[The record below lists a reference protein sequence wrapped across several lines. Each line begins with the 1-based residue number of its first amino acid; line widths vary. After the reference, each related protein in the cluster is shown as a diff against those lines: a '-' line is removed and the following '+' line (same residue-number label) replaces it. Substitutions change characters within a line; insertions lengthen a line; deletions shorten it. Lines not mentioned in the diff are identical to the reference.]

1 MVEKKTA
8 DGGGRWFWRDASGK
22 PSEPVDLKSI
32 RAKVVSGDVSAQTQ
46 VSRDGATWSLAMSHP
61 ELGFDCIVL
70 ELGENLNVLGP
81 FARDYVDRA
90 DVMSGV
96 PKDGILFVR
105 GGTVGEALPAPAPGA
120 TGAAL
125 VERVVEAEKAHR
137 DSDKARR
144 AAEAALAAKDLEF
157 DAERQK
163 LRGELSGMKAA
174 ELKLKAELD
183 SLRGDLENKDAGER
197 DRHDLEARLVDA
209 ETLLAAAKSAAH
221 QAEEKAKAAAA
232 LVEDL
237 KR

>member
-32 RAKVVSGDVSAQTQ
+32 RAKVASGDVSAQTQ

-70 ELGENLNVLGP
+70 ELGDNLNVLGP

-105 GGTVGEALPAPAPGA
+105 GGTVGEALPAPAAGA

-144 AAEAALAAKDLEF
+144 AAEAALAE
-157 DAERQK
+157 
-163 LRGELSGMKAA
+163 GPPP
-174 ELKLKAELD
+174 
-183 SLRGDLENKDAGER
+183 
-197 DRHDLEARLVDA
+197 
-209 ETLLAAAKSAAH
+209 
-221 QAEEKAKAAAA
+221 
-232 LVEDL
+232 
-237 KR
+237 